1 MRNKFIGTGTALVT
15 PFLSNFKIDFK
26 SLKSII
32 ENVINNGVDYIVLLG
47 TTGES
52 VSLNKSEKIELIDF
66 VKNQINSRIPLV
78 IGIGGNNTKKVIDE
92 INSIDLSKIDGILSV
107 SPYYNKPSQE
117 GIYQH
122 YKAISESTSLPIIIY
137 NVPSRTG
144 SNINSYTT
152 LKLSRNF
159 KNIVGIKE
167 ASGNIEQI
175 MEILKDKPE
184 DFLVISGDDSLT
196 LSITQLGGSGAISVI
211 AQAYPKEFSS
221 MVKFSLENNYKSSIK
236 LHNKLYNFYKPLFD
250 EGNPSGIKALLS
262 LLNFSKNILRLPL
275 VPVSEKTYNK
285 LRNLINSIN
294 QS

>member
-1 MRNKFIGTGTALVT
+1 
-15 PFLSNFKIDFK
+15 
-26 SLKSII
+26 
-32 ENVINNGVDYIVLLG
+32 
-47 TTGES
+47 
-52 VSLNKSEKIELIDF
+52 
-66 VKNQINSRIPLV
+66 
-78 IGIGGNNTKKVIDE
+78 
-92 INSIDLSKIDGILSV
+92 
-107 SPYYNKPSQE
+107 
-117 GIYQH
+117 
-122 YKAISESTSLPIIIY
+122 
-137 NVPSRTG
+137 
-144 SNINSYTT
+144 
-152 LKLSRNF
+152 
-159 KNIVGIKE
+159 
-167 ASGNIEQI
+167 